1 MTVLKVA
8 RVMEKVWLVLAI
20 VLGIFA
26 AYKTYDE
33 GFDSGR
39 MYILMFVIAIIW
51 YTVRVGLR
59 KRMEAKMNEDIES

>member
-1 MTVLKVA
+1 
-8 RVMEKVWLVLAI
+8 MEKVWLVIAI

-26 AYKTYDE
+26 AYKTWEE
-33 GFDSGR
+33 GFDAGR

-59 KRMEAKMNEDIES
+59 KRMEAKINEDIGS